1 MTQVGSAP
9 TGALCCVAAR
19 PHGTKSNLASRDCS
33 MDPNE
38 PCWRMNSSFSPP
50 MSRRWDCRNPSDGLP
65 HRIHDAPPYVSS
77 LSSHSKGSRSAF
89 GSDQYLNHQHSVSDG
104 ALSYF
109 GSPADSLQAPRWTP
123 SLQRFDLGEFSTP
136 AGGSRPDTSGYPQS
150 SERQLTA
157 VSSFSSASPFSE
169 SSQLAS
175 SSKPPYLHLPRNH
188 LGRRSFMSKPVY
200 PLVFRN
206 PVSEAEASGM
216 PEASNIGRTTPSD
229 DSPVWRRSL
238 ASPELKFHNALS
250 EFRKVEASP
259 EPNTSSRREGFRW
272 SNASSYD
279 FGYDG
284 DAIDISDHISVESQ
298 RSPTSSVRFL
308 KCGLCERFLRQKSP
322 WTSNRI
328 VQNSDMPVA
337 AVLPCRHVFHADCL
351 EESTPK
357 SQVHEPPCPLCTRGT
372 DDEGCVSF
380 SEPLHVALRSAR
392 RNQGNSF
399 SLGGSG
405 GSTSANP
412 SRSDHGLKR
421 NQSALV
427 ARRSGTMFRNRF
439 KKQFSFKGR
448 FGKDLF
454 GGRVFKKVG
463 SSSSSGQQDDR
474 QQPKA

>member
-1 MTQVGSAP
+1 
-9 TGALCCVAAR
+9 
-19 PHGTKSNLASRDCS
+19 

-65 HRIHDAPPYVSS
+65 HRVHDAPHEHPPYVSS
-77 LSSHSKGSRSAF
+77 LSSHSKRSRSAF
-89 GSDQYLNHQHSVSDG
+89 GSDQYLNHHHSVSDG

-136 AGGSRPDTSGYPQS
+136 AGGSRPDTSDYPQS
-150 SERQLTA
+150 SERHLTS

-169 SSQLAS
+169 LSQLAS
-175 SSKPPYLHLPRNH
+175 SSKPPYFLHLPRNH

-200 PLVFRN
+200 PIVFRN

-216 PEASNIGRTTPSD
+216 PEASNAGRTTPSD
-229 DSPVWRRSL
+229 DSPVWRHSL

-250 EFRKVEASP
+250 EFRKAEASP

-298 RSPTSSVRFL
+298 RSPTSSMRFL
-308 KCGLCERFLRQKSP
+308 KCGLCERFLRHKSP

-328 VQNSDMPVA
+328 VRNSDMPVA
-337 AVLPCRHVFHADCL
+337 AVLPCRHAFHADCL

-357 SQVHEPPCPLCTRGT
+357 SEVHEPPCPLCVRGN

-392 RNQGNSF
+392 RNQGNTF
-399 SLGGSG
+399 SLGGAG

-412 SRSDHGLKR
+412 SRGDHCLKR

-427 ARRSGTMFRNRF
+427 ARRSGTLFRNRLT
-439 KKQFSFKGR
+439 KHLPFKGR

-463 SSSSSGQQDDR
+463 SSSSSGQQDDHR
-474 QQPKA
+474 QSKT

>member
-1 MTQVGSAP
+1 
-9 TGALCCVAAR
+9 
-19 PHGTKSNLASRDCS
+19 
-33 MDPNE
+33 MDPTE
-38 PCWRMNSSFSPP
+38 PRWRMNSSFSPP
-50 MSRRWDCRNPSDGLP
+50 TSRGWDCRYSSDGLP
-65 HRIHDAPPYVSS
+65 HRVHDAPHDHPPYVSS

-89 GSDQYLNHQHSVSDG
+89 GSDQYLNHHHSISDG

-136 AGGSRPDTSGYPQS
+136 AGVSRPETSDYPQS

-157 VSSFSSASPFSE
+157 TSSFSSASPFSE

-175 SSKPPYLHLPRNH
+175 SSKQPAPYLPRNQ

-200 PLVFRN
+200 PLVYRN
-206 PVSEAEASGM
+206 PVSETEASRM
-216 PEASNIGRTTPSD
+216 PEVTNAGRTTPSD
-229 DSPVWRRSL
+229 DSQASPLWHRSL

-250 EFRKVEASP
+250 ELGKMEASP

-284 DAIDISDHISVESQ
+284 DAIDISDHISIESQ
-298 RSPTSSVRFL
+298 RSPTNSVRFL

-328 VQNSDMPVA
+328 VRNTDMPVA

-357 SQVHEPPCPLCTRGT
+357 TEVHEPPCPLCTHAA
-372 DDEGCVSF
+372 DDEGHVSF

-392 RNQGNSF
+392 RNL
-399 SLGGSG
+399 SLGGGAG
-405 GSTSANP
+405 GSSSSANP
-412 SRSDHGLKR
+412 PCSDHGLKR
-421 NQSALV
+421 NHSAIV
-427 ARRSGTMFRNRF
+427 PRRSGSSLFRNRF
-439 KKQFSFKGR
+439 KRQFPFKAR
-448 FGKDLF
+448 IGKDLF
-454 GGRVFKKVG
+454 GGRVFNKVG
-463 SSSSSGQQDDR
+463 SSSSSGQQGDN
-474 QQPKA
+474 QQPSAAKHDRSMK

>member
-1 MTQVGSAP
+1 
-9 TGALCCVAAR
+9 
-19 PHGTKSNLASRDCS
+19 
-33 MDPNE
+33 MDPSE
-38 PCWRMNSSFSPP
+38 PRWRINSSFSPP
-50 MSRRWDCRNPSDGLP
+50 TSRRWDCRYSSDGLP
-65 HRIHDAPPYVSS
+65 HRVHDAPLDHPPYVSS

-89 GSDQYLNHQHSVSDG
+89 GSDQYRNHHHSVSDG

-136 AGGSRPDTSGYPQS
+136 TGGSRPETSDYPQS
-150 SERQLTA
+150 SERHLTA
-157 VSSFSSASPFSE
+157 GSSFSSASPFSE

-175 SSKPPYLHLPRNH
+175 SSKQAALYLPRNH
-188 LGRRSFMSKPVY
+188 IARRSFMSKPVY

-206 PVSEAEASGM
+206 PVSEAEASRM
-216 PEASNIGRTTPSD
+216 PEASNAGRATPSD
-229 DSPVWRRSL
+229 DSQASPLWRRSL

-250 EFRKVEASP
+250 EFGKMEASP

-279 FGYDG
+279 VGYDG
-284 DAIDISDHISVESQ
+284 DSIDISDHISIDSQ

-328 VQNSDMPVA
+328 IRNTDMPIA

-351 EESTPK
+351 EENTPK
-357 SQVHEPPCPLCTRGT
+357 TEAHEPPCPLCMRAD

-392 RNQGNSF
+392 RNL
-399 SLGGSG
+399 SLGESAG
-405 GSTSANP
+405 GSSSAYPPPRN
-412 SRSDHGLKR
+412 HGLKR
-421 NQSALV
+421 NHSALV
-427 ARRSGTMFRNRF
+427 PRRSGGSLFRNSFKRRF
-439 KKQFSFKGR
+439 PFKGR
-448 FGKDLF
+448 IGKELF
-454 GGRVFKKVG
+454 GGRIFNKVG
-463 SSSSSGQQDDR
+463 SSSSAGQQDDG
-474 QQPKA
+474 QH

>member
-1 MTQVGSAP
+1 M
-9 TGALCCVAAR
+9 
-19 PHGTKSNLASRDCS
+19 
-33 MDPNE
+33 
-38 PCWRMNSSFSPP
+38 
-50 MSRRWDCRNPSDGLP
+50 
-65 HRIHDAPPYVSS
+65 
-77 LSSHSKGSRSAF
+77 
-89 GSDQYLNHQHSVSDG
+89 
-104 ALSYF
+104 
-109 GSPADSLQAPRWTP
+109 LQ
-123 SLQRFDLGEFSTP
+123 
-136 AGGSRPDTSGYPQS
+136 
-150 SERQLTA
+150 RQLTA

-284 DAIDISDHISVESQ
+284 DAIDISDHISAESQ

-474 QQPKA
+474 QQPKAWLKKKIHEVASMKSRDYNVPCCYSSPCLIECVKKS

>member
-1 MTQVGSAP
+1 
-9 TGALCCVAAR
+9 
-19 PHGTKSNLASRDCS
+19 
-33 MDPNE
+33 MDPTE
-38 PCWRMNSSFSPP
+38 PRWRINSSFSPP
-50 MSRRWDCRNPSDGLP
+50 TSRRWDCRYSSDGLP
-65 HRIHDAPPYVSS
+65 HRVHDAPHDAPPYVSS

-89 GSDQYLNHQHSVSDG
+89 GSDQYLNHHHSVSDG

-136 AGGSRPDTSGYPQS
+136 AGGSRPETSDYPQS

-157 VSSFSSASPFSE
+157 TSSFSSASPFSE

-175 SSKPPYLHLPRNH
+175 SSKQPAPYLPRNQM
-188 LGRRSFMSKPVY
+188 GRRSFMSKPVY

-206 PVSEAEASGM
+206 PVSETEASRM
-216 PEASNIGRTTPSD
+216 PEVTNAGRTTPSD
-229 DSPVWRRSL
+229 DSQASPLWRRSL

-250 EFRKVEASP
+250 ELGKMEASP

-284 DAIDISDHISVESQ
+284 DAIDISDHISIESQ
-298 RSPTSSVRFL
+298 RSPTNSVRFL

-328 VQNSDMPVA
+328 VRNTDMPVA

-357 SQVHEPPCPLCTRGT
+357 TELHEPPCPLCTRAT
-372 DDEGCVSF
+372 DDEGHVSF

-392 RNQGNSF
+392 RNL
-399 SLGGSG
+399 SLGGGAG
-405 GSTSANP
+405 GSSSSANP
-412 SRSDHGLKR
+412 PHSDHGLKR
-421 NQSALV
+421 NHSAIV
-427 ARRSGTMFRNRF
+427 PRRSGSSLFRNRF
-439 KKQFSFKGR
+439 KKQFPFKAR
-448 FGKDLF
+448 IGKDLF
-454 GGRVFKKVG
+454 GGRIFNKVG
-463 SSSSSGQQDDR
+463 SSSSSGQQDDHG
-474 QQPKA
+474 QPAAKHDPSMK